1 MTLPQAAQ
9 QPLSLTMM
17 TAAEAE
23 LIGELAFVAYGRPQP
38 GGSKRAVPV
47 RRNGIATGRIN
58 VIDAGKHTMVWRQ
71 EVASAAAIA
80 MRARRL
86 ELLRGPLMLDVVFY
100 FARPRGHYG
109 TGANADRVRLG
120 APRYPSVKPDCTK
133 LIRAVEDALT
143 GVCWRDDAQVVQQVA
158 GKFYGE
164 PERCE
169 VIVRL
174 PK

>member
-1 MTLPQAAQ
+1 MSLTQSAPYS
-9 QPLSLTMM
+9 LSLAMM

-23 LIGELAFVAYGRPQP
+23 LIGEIAFVAYGRPQP
-38 GGSKRAVPV
+38 GGSKRAMAV
-47 RRNGIATGRIN
+47 RRNGIPTGKIN
-58 VIDAGKHTMVWRQ
+58 VIDAGKHTLAWRQ
-71 EVASAAAIA
+71 EVASAAACA
-80 MRARRL
+80 MQARKL
-86 ELLRGPLMLDVVFY
+86 ELLRGPLMLEVVFY

-109 TGANADRVRLG
+109 GGANANRVRAS
-120 APRYPSVKPDCTK
+120 APKYPSVKPDCTK
-133 LIRAVEDALT
+133 LIRAIEDALT
-143 GVCWRDDAQVVQQVA
+143 GIVWRDDAQIVQQIA